1 MLRRISIILIVGV
14 LLPSTVLAFLA
25 IRSLKDQ
32 QIVLERQQG
41 LLYQEVIDGVALRID
56 AYMQNIQS
64 RFALEVDEML
74 AGEEGS
80 MAPHRFNRLLRK
92 DWALAKVGFVVDRQG
107 TLLSP
112 LPGRRGLEQKFLDDN
127 RSFFANTQELAIY
140 NQVRLDASRKG
151 EEETQALAKK
161 RVIKEGKITF
171 LARWNRKRAS
181 EPVDALDED
190 GVDLADAVPMNS
202 ALFQIETREQH
213 FVIPEPEEPPSILA
227 PAPEQSVLGDT
238 LKLEAAP
245 VSAPQESQLEF
256 REGLSAP
263 ASSQLSSV
271 ASKSRAPRFQPSPE
285 RSVETSAAQPKDK
298 AEKKPAL
305 AMQSAGAKSSKV
317 AVRTVSPSQRFDD
330 QSQSELLSKV
340 QPEYT
345 AFQSLVGDQRQGA
358 YARFLQDELSVFFW
372 YRPPAD
378 DGKIFGVELS
388 MPVLRQKIAALL
400 DASEIKASEEMPI
413 ALAIL
418 DEKAMPVAVVPPQ
431 FSADWRHPFVASEL
445 GERIE
450 ILPHW
455 EVAAYLINPAQL
467 QQAAANL
474 RWSLGSIIG
483 LMLLAVALGGFILW
497 RDLRREIIA
506 ARQKTDFV
514 SNVSHELKTP
524 LTSIRMFSE
533 LLRRQGEEARL
544 QSPENQQRYLDIIIA
559 EASRLTRLINN
570 ILDFSRMEQSR
581 KQYRLAE
588 INLAELTKEIVS
600 SYRAHL
606 EENGYTLELVGAET
620 PLPVKADRDAITQ
633 ILLNLISN
641 AEKYGGEAKQIRVE
655 LEQIVVPSQVLLRV
669 LDRGQGV
676 PRGHEN
682 QIFKKFYRA
691 HDSLSS
697 GIQGSGLGLTLAFS
711 IAQAHGGTLRY
722 QKRQGGGACFTLV
735 LPLHDGGKEVK
746 T

>member
-1 MLRRISIILIVGV
+1 MLRRISIILIVAV

-41 LLYQEVIDGVALRID
+41 LLYQEVIDGLALRID
-56 AYMQNIQS
+56 AFMQNLQN

-74 AGEEGS
+74 AGEDGP
-80 MAPHRFNRLLRK
+80 MAPRRFNRLLRE
-92 DWALAKVGFVVDRQG
+92 DWSLAKVGFVVDRQG
-107 TLLSP
+107 ALLSP
-112 LPGRRGLEQKFLDDN
+112 VPGRQGLEQKFLDDN
-127 RSFFANTQELAIY
+127 RSFFANTQELAVY
-140 NQVRLDASRKG
+140 NQVRPMTLAKANK
-151 EEETQALAKK
+151 ETQALAKRK
-161 RVIKEGKITF
+161 VIKEGKVTF
-171 LARWNRKRAS
+171 LAKWTRRREAS
-181 EPVDALDED
+181 DEEYADLVDED
-190 GVDLADAVPMNS
+190 LPDDTMMNR
-202 ALFQIETREQH
+202 AFFQIETREELNVFSQT
-213 FVIPEPEEPPSILA
+213 EMPPSILE
-227 PAPEQSVLGDT
+227 PRQEPDLFGQDFVLEEETTPIPEES
-238 LKLEAAP
+238 KLT
-245 VSAPQESQLEF
+245 F
-256 REGLSAP
+256 RESMTAP
-263 ASSQLSSV
+263 SSSQLASV
-271 ASKSRAPRFQPSPE
+271 ASKSRAPRMQPIQEKPE
-285 RSVETSAAQPKDK
+285 AATADK
-298 AEKKPAL
+298 KLANKGGQEK
-305 AMQSAGAKSSKV
+305 AGSK
-317 AVRTVSPSQRFDD
+317 ATQATVRTVSPSQRFDD
-330 QSQSELLSKV
+330 QSELLSKI

-372 YRPPAD
+372 YRPPSD
-378 DGKIFGVELS
+378 ESKIFGVELS

-400 DASEIKASEEMPI
+400 DAKETKSKDQMPI

-418 DEKAMPVAVVPPQ
+418 DEKAMPVAVVPTS

-455 EVAAYLINPAQL
+455 EVAAYLINPEQL

-483 LMLLAVALGGFILW
+483 LMLLAVALGGYILW
-497 RDLRREIIA
+497 RDLKREIIA

-533 LLRRQGEEARL
+533 LLRRQGEEAKL

-588 INLAELTKEIVS
+588 IDLSELSEEIVS
-600 SYRAHL
+600 AYRAHL
-606 EENGYTLELVGAET
+606 EENGYVLELVGPEA
-620 PLPVKADRDAITQ
+620 PLSVKADRDAITQ
-633 ILLNLISN
+633 VLLNLISN

-655 LEQIVVPSQVLLRV
+655 LIRAKAPAQAMLRV
-669 LDRGQGV
+669 MDRGEGV
-676 PRGHEN
+676 PRGHES

-722 QKRQGGGACFTLV
+722 QKREGGGACFTLV
-735 LPLHDGGKEVK
+735 LPLEEKGKEA
-746 T
+746 TS

>member
-1 MLRRISIILIVGV
+1 MLRRISIILIVAV

-41 LLYQEVIDGVALRID
+41 LLYQEVIDGLALRID
-56 AYMQNIQS
+56 AFMQNLQN

-74 AGEEGS
+74 AGEEGP
-80 MAPHRFNRLLRK
+80 MAPRRFNRLLRE
-92 DWALAKVGFVVDRQG
+92 DWPLAKVGFVVDRQG
-107 TLLSP
+107 ALLSP
-112 LPGRRGLEQKFLDDN
+112 LPGHQGLEQKFLDDN
-127 RSFFANTQELAIY
+127 RSFFANTQELAVY
-140 NQVRLDASRKG
+140 NQVRPLTSADVDR
-151 EEETQALAKK
+151 ETQALAK
-161 RVIKEGKITF
+161 RSILKEGKVTF
-171 LARWNRKRAS
+171 LAKWSRQRKAAANPETDKTDDQSADTVLLNRAF
-181 EPVDALDED
+181 
-190 GVDLADAVPMNS
+190 
-202 ALFQIETREQH
+202 FQIETREEFNYQ
-213 FVIPEPEEPPSILA
+213 PEVELPPSILA
-227 PAPEQSVLGDT
+227 PAQEPDLFGAEFT
-238 LKLEAAP
+238 LEDEGAL
-245 VSAPQESQLEF
+245 PQEEVLSF
-256 REGLSAP
+256 REGLTAP
-263 ASSQLSSV
+263 SSSQLASV
-271 ASKSRAPRFQPSPE
+271 ASKSRAPRMQQSKVKAAPIS
-285 RSVETSAAQPKDK
+285 SATTSKQT
-298 AEKKPAL
+298 EKK
-305 AMQSAGAKSSKV
+305 GIKEKSFGKTTQ
-317 AVRTVSPSQRFDD
+317 ATVRTVSPSQRFDD
-330 QSQSELLSKV
+330 QPELLSKV

-358 YARFLQDELSVFFW
+358 YARYLQDELSVFFW

-378 DGKIFGVELS
+378 DSKIFGVELS
-388 MPVLRQKIAALL
+388 MSVLRQRISQLL
-400 DASEIKASEEMPI
+400 DESETKSKDEMPI

-418 DEKAMPVAVVPPQ
+418 DEKAMPVAVVPAE

-455 EVAAYLINPAQL
+455 EVAAYLLNPAQL

-483 LMLLAVALGGFILW
+483 LMLFAVALGGFVLW
-497 RDLRREIIA
+497 RDLKREIIA

-533 LLRRQGEEARL
+533 LLRRQGEEAKR

-570 ILDFSRMEQSR
+570 ILDFSRMEQAR
-581 KQYRLAE
+581 KQYRLADF
-588 INLAELTKEIVS
+588 NLSHLTEEIVS
-600 SYRAHL
+600 AYRAHL
-606 EENGYTLELVGAET
+606 QENGYTLELVGAET
-620 PLPVKADRDAITQ
+620 PLLVKADRDAITQ
-633 ILLNLISN
+633 VILNLISN
-641 AEKYGGEAKQIRVE
+641 AEKYGGEEKQIRVE
-655 LEQIVVPSQVLLRV
+655 LSRGKVPAQALIRV
-669 LDRGQGV
+669 LDRGEGV
-676 PRGHEN
+676 PRGHES

-722 QKRQGGGACFTLV
+722 QKREGGGACFTLV
-735 LPLHDGGKEVK
+735 LPLKKEGDEAK
-746 T
+746 I

>member
-1 MLRRISIILIVGV
+1 MLRRISIILIVAV

-41 LLYQEVIDGVALRID
+41 LLYQEVIDGLALRID
-56 AYMQNIQS
+56 SFMQNLQN

-74 AGEEGS
+74 AGEDGP
-80 MAPHRFNRLLRK
+80 MAPRRFNRLLRE

-107 TLLSP
+107 SLLSP
-112 LPGRRGLEQKFLDDN
+112 LPGRQGLEQKFLDDN
-127 RSFFANTQELAIY
+127 RLFFANTQELAVY
-140 NQVRLDASRKG
+140 NQVRVPGLAIAGRESQALPKGRVLKKG
-151 EEETQALAKK
+151 E
-161 RVIKEGKITF
+161 VTF
-171 LARWNRKRAS
+171 FAQWNRRRVNQDEAS
-181 EPVDALDED
+181 ADEEQEV
-190 GVDLADAVPMNS
+190 GVNDLADTVLMNR
-202 ALFQIETREQH
+202 AYFQIETREEH
-213 FVIPEPEEPPSILA
+213 NYLPEPELPPSVLA
-227 PAPEQSVLGDT
+227 PAEEPDLFGEAYT
-238 LKLEAAP
+238 LKKEPSLLPAEA
-245 VSAPQESQLEF
+245 ELEF
-256 REGLSAP
+256 RDGFTAP
-263 ASSQLSSV
+263 SSSQLASV
-271 ASKSRAPRFQPSPE
+271 ASKSRAPRFQAAKEKPT
-285 RSVETSAAQPKDK
+285 VTSAPMQTEKPQQKVKSAADK
-298 AEKKPAL
+298 TE
-305 AMQSAGAKSSKV
+305 SKA

-330 QSQSELLSKV
+330 QSELVSKV
-340 QPEYT
+340 QPQYT
-345 AFQSLVGDQRQGA
+345 AFQSLVGDKRQGA
-358 YARFLQDELSVFFW
+358 YARYLQDELSVFFW

-388 MPVLRQKIAALL
+388 MPVLRKKIAALL
-400 DASEIKASEEMPI
+400 DASETKSSAEMPI

-418 DEKAMPVAVVPPQ
+418 DEKAIPVAVVPTN

-497 RDLRREIIA
+497 RDLRREIIS

-533 LLRRQGEEARL
+533 LLRRQSEEAKL
-544 QSPENQQRYLDIIIA
+544 QSPDNQQRYLDIIIA

-570 ILDFSRMEQSR
+570 ILDFSRMEQAR
-581 KQYRLAE
+581 KQYRLTE
-588 INLAELTKEIVS
+588 LNLSELTQEIVS
-600 SYRAHL
+600 AYRAHL
-606 EENGYTLELVGAET
+606 EENGYVLELAGAET

-655 LEQIVVPSQVLLRV
+655 LALGKAPAQVLLRV
-669 LDRGQGV
+669 LDRGEGV

-722 QKRQGGGACFTLV
+722 QKREGGGACFTLV
-735 LPLHDGGKEVK
+735 LPLHEEAKEGKG
-746 T
+746 